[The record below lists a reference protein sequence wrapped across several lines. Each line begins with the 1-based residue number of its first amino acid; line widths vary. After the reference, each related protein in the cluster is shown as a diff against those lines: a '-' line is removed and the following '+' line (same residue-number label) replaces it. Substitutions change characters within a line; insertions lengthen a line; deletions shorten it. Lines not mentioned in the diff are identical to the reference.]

1 MEASIENLVADLQMK
16 LARVKGLL
24 EFYNPQIFTAAVL
37 NLHKDVWLGKVE
49 TAFTDLTAALYNLK
63 TAAKAVEDNDLV
75 ALDTTEYEELVRDIT
90 AKVHAFTMN
99 FSMKILSINHGGS
112 ESPAAAVGAHE
123 EARKAIA
130 NVEVDVEKLDL
141 DIKNLSHDLEKV
153 DVNEADNY
161 DVAVVVRSL
170 DDWKKRFRE
179 IQNQLFSIKKLVR
192 AHGLDEDLLQGAET
206 AVDELGDDLEKKIA
220 DAEYEDHTRCLYSLS
235 TVDSAKVPYPSFSD
249 GVHEDFPK
257 FECEM
262 KDCMKTNKVLRDDQV
277 KTLRKHLSG
286 VPLSL
291 VPEGQTDISKA
302 FRDLNKMFGDASLV
316 LQSKMDLLHALGKFP
331 KPGSKIPAHL
341 KAQLK
346 WLTET
351 EILLADLFVLSSRST
366 DFFCEVFKPS
376 TLHYVKSLLPYKMC
390 EEVAKVSDGD
400 TKKKMESLQ
409 NYFVVK
415 RNFVQ
420 QLLRDSVTGGSK
432 TTHSNHADRTGI
444 GGWDDEDE
452 GCVTGSLDLDPNDP
466 DDYQFMLMMPD

>member
-1 MEASIENLVADLQMK
+1 M
-16 LARVKGLL
+16 
-24 EFYNPQIFTAAVL
+24 
-37 NLHKDVWLGKVE
+37 GKVE
-49 TAFTDLTAALYNLK
+49 DAFTDLTAALYNLK
-63 TAAKAVEDNDLV
+63 TVTKAVAVDI
-75 ALDTTEYEELVRDIT
+75 TEYEELVRDIT
-90 AKVHAFTMN
+90 AKVHAFTMD

-112 ESPAAAVGAHE
+112 ESPGESSSHSASSRVNE

-130 NVEVDVEKLDL
+130 NVEVDVEKLNL
-141 DIKNLSHDLEKV
+141 DTKNLSDDLEKV

-170 DDWKKRFRE
+170 DGWKRRFRE
-179 IQNQLFSIKKLVR
+179 IQNQLFGIKKLVR
-192 AHGLDEDLLQGAET
+192 AHGLDEDLLEGVET
-206 AVDELGDDLEKKIA
+206 AVNKLGDDLEKKVA
-220 DAEYEDHTRCLYSLS
+220 DAEYEDYNRCLFSLS
-235 TVDSAKVPYPSFSD
+235 TVDSAKVPYPSFSGD
-249 GVHEDFPK
+249 VHEDFLQ
-257 FECEM
+257 FEREV

-277 KTLRKHLSG
+277 KTLRKCLSG

-302 FRDLNKMFGDASLV
+302 FSDLNKMFGDASQV
-316 LQSKMDLLHALGKFP
+316 LQFKMDTLHSLGKFP
-331 KPGSKIPAHL
+331 NPGSKLPAHL

-351 EILLADLFVLSSRST
+351 EILLADLFVLSSKST
-366 DFFCEVFKPS
+366 DFYCEVFKPS
-376 TLHYVKSLLPYKMC
+376 TLYKVKSFLPYKMC
-390 EEVAKVSDGD
+390 EEIAEMSDGD
-400 TKKKMESLQ
+400 AKEKMESLQ
-409 NYFVVK
+409 NFFMKK